1 MDINKNAQLCDLHVH
16 STFSDGTF
24 TPTKIIQQAHDLG
37 LGAVALTDHN
47 TIAGLPEFIAAA
59 KHTNVIAIPGVELS
73 TDYEGKELHLVGLF
87 LPEEKF
93 GMINEFTREYIE
105 RKNQSNIDLVN
116 NLNKAGYKINYD
128 DILQKNPNHNINR
141 AVIARE
147 LLDCGYVTS
156 VKEAFSRLLSKTA
169 GYYNEPKRI
178 HLWEAISFLNCI
190 KAVPVLAHPFLNL
203 SILELSSMLPEARK
217 HGLVGLECLYS
228 EYSQS
233 TMEVSLKLAD
243 KYHLLP
249 SGGSDFHGTTK
260 PEIKL
265 GSGMDNLQIPLEY
278 ANNMLRKIVFTNK

>member
-1 MDINKNAQLCDLHVH
+1 M
-16 STFSDGTF
+16 
-24 TPTKIIQQAHDLG
+24 
-37 LGAVALTDHN
+37 
-47 TIAGLPEFIAAA
+47 
-59 KHTNVIAIPGVELS
+59 
-73 TDYEGKELHLVGLF
+73 
-87 LPEEKF
+87 
-93 GMINEFTREYIE
+93 
-105 RKNQSNIDLVN
+105 
-116 NLNKAGYKINYD
+116 NKAGYKINYD

-156 VKEAFSRLLSKTA
+156 VKEAFSQLLSKTA

-178 HLWEAISFLNCI
+178 HLWEAISFLNYI
-190 KAVPVLAHPFLNL
+190 KAIPVLAHPFLNL

-233 TMEVSLKLAD
+233 TMEVSLRLAD